1 MSLCFNTIIAK
12 IISLSILFLVR
23 MKELRYESTQN
34 KAMVNTQNPLLGKNT
49 KKYNDNTI
57 HRETLV

>member
-1 MSLCFNTIIAK
+1 
-12 IISLSILFLVR
+12 
-23 MKELRYESTQN
+23 MKELRYESTEN
-34 KAMVNTQNPLLGKNT
+34 KAMVNTQNPLLGENT

>member
-1 MSLCFNTIIAK
+1 
-12 IISLSILFLVR
+12 
-23 MKELRYESTQN
+23 MKELRYESTEN
-34 KAMVNTQNPLLGKNT
+34 KAMVNTQNPLLDKNA